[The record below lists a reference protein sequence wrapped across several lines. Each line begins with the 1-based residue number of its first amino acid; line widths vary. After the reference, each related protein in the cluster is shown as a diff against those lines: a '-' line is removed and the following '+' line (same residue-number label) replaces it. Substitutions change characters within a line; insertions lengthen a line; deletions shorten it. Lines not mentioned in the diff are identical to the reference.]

1 MDEQLHLLT
10 GAYALNA
17 LNPDERTALERH
29 ALANEDSREEVRGL
43 SETAALLAYGTPAV
57 APPPE
62 LKDSVM
68 AAIRNTR
75 QLPADAV
82 VVDLGPSRSGSASRR
97 ASAGVRQGT
106 AGHQSSSGNRR
117 AVRWLSAAAGI
128 LVVAT
133 AALGGWALGLAQD
146 QDRSAQQLQAQARQ
160 QAEVM
165 SVLTAPDSK
174 VIPGQLPDGAV
185 VTIAVSAQADKAAVI
200 AQGLPEL
207 DQDRTYELWLISDDG
222 AAPAGLM
229 SAEAPGQTSMHLL
242 DGISGATH
250 VGITV
255 EPAGG
260 SPQPTTDPI
269 MVQKL

>member
-17 LNPDERTALERH
+17 LSDHERAAFERH
-29 ALANEDSREEVRGL
+29 ALADEDCREEIRGL

-75 QLPADAV
+75 QVPADAV
-82 VVDLGPSRSGSASRR
+82 VVDLQQSRAGRSSGKRSKTDRNRGSAGRPM
-97 ASAGVRQGT
+97 
-106 AGHQSSSGNRR
+106 

-128 LVVAT
+128 LLVGA
-133 AALGGWALGLAQD
+133 AALGGWALGLSSE
-146 QDRSAQQLQAQARQ
+146 QDRTEEQLQALAHQ

-165 SVLTAPDSK
+165 SVLTAPDAK
-174 VIPGQLPDGAV
+174 VIPGRLPGGAV
-185 VTIAVSAQADKAAVI
+185 VTIAVSAQADKAAII

-207 DQDRTYELWLISDDG
+207 AQDRTYELWLISADG

-229 SAEAPGQTSMHLL
+229 SAGSPGQTSMQLL
-242 DGISGATH
+242 HDISGATH

-269 MVQKL
+269 MVQEL